1 MNRYKDEMNELHAP
15 QELIARTLEKVHAA
29 EAETTEDINEAGA
42 VSDGRGAA
50 VESNNVSK
58 DTMVESSTADNIVA
72 FNINNDY
79 MNGKSPDGAAPV
91 NDGDSVTKEVKK
103 NGARKIYP
111 YILIGVS
118 IAACAAVFL
127 LARMGLRN
135 QNSKSADYKKDESV
149 FETVQMNEAEEA
161 DESYYEDTEQVEEE
175 AVAGG
180 DGASDSTDDVSETN
194 IPEAGNEG
202 TKDSKGADEDRQS
215 KDFTGQIDSYDKEN
229 MIKKYSTD
237 MDSLFLT
244 FPDSTEGMIAADY
257 QENAE
262 AGLLDSDGYFVLDV
276 IYDKKSYEKEKI
288 RLSKISCEIT
298 KGSESYKN
306 SIRYDEEMYAYP
318 AYIAV
323 DGFDYVYEYALM
335 DDENNHIIY
344 ILLSYP
350 DVDKLGDFSAYL
362 KTNKD
367 DYKLDNSK
375 VLENFTIYAHKFPGD
390 DYYTEVTD
398 SE

>member
-15 QELIARTLEKVHAA
+15 QELIARTLERVHAA
-29 EAETTEDINEAGA
+29 EAEITEDINEAGA

-72 FNINNDY
+72 FNVNNDY

-127 LARMGLRN
+127 LARLGLRN

-180 DGASDSTDDVSETN
+180 VAE
-194 IPEAGNEG
+194 
-202 TKDSKGADEDRQS
+202 GADEDRQS

-229 MIKKYSTD
+229 MIKKYGAD

-298 KGSESYKN
+298 KDSESYKN
-306 SIRYDEEMYAYP
+306 SIRYDEEMYVYP

-323 DGFDYVYEYALM
+323 DGYDYVYEYAL

-350 DVDKLGDFSAYL
+350 VVDKLGDFSAYL

-367 DYKLDNSK
+367 DYKMDNSK
-375 VLENFTIYAHKFPGD
+375 ALENFTIYAHKFPGD

>member
-72 FNINNDY
+72 FNVNNDY

-135 QNSKSADYKKDESV
+135 QNDKSAEYKKDESV

-180 DGASDSTDDVSETN
+180 V
-194 IPEAGNEG
+194 
-202 TKDSKGADEDRQS
+202 ADEDRQS

-262 AGLLDSDGYFVLDV
+262 AGLLDSDGYFILDV

-288 RLSKISCEIT
+288 RLSRISCEIT